1 MRCPVIRS
9 KFGLMSIQRF
19 RQQLRELLRIV
30 VGKAPQLG
38 RAEAR
43 RFQQGG
49 VAQAVGDNPILFFRQ
64 RGNQRLIGG
73 KAGDKQ

>member
-1 MRCPVIRS
+1 M
-9 KFGLMSIQRF
+9 
-19 RQQLRELLRIV
+19 RELLRIV

-64 RGNQRLIGG
+64 RGNQCLIGG